1 MAAQDIEGTE
11 KPVREQLKKASIGGL
26 SEEARAAAYEAR
38 NAAGQSTENKQ
49 ATVVEG
55 DETPL
60 DMEISNAETGEKR
73 DAEPAIKPVRYHT
86 RKRSRDSTA
95 EDDELNEHKR
105 KISGERSRAQSPAA
119 ESAAT
124 NGSAKHKASDRSSTP
139 DPTTSK
145 NEAAGETVVS
155 PKVKR
160 SKIQEETG
168 SADNDSKS
176 TGKATKIPA
185 GSGFANT
192 SATSPFGALANNKPS
207 TESDQPQTS
216 SSAFAASGFSSLASS
231 AASPFATAG
240 KMSGGFGSGG
250 GFGPSSK
257 SPLGASANEEN
268 AKPSGSAFGGSLG
281 QQSAFGAPKASLG
294 GFGSGASG
302 FGKIGQSSALG
313 SGLGGSGFGSGATG
327 LTSFASGK
335 STPLS
340 GATKA
345 KPAFGAPADDDDD
358 DEYENDGADDD
369 AAAAAAGS
377 KSPLAAEE
385 DAKDERFFE
394 QDVETGEED
403 ETTAYS
409 CRAKLYNYFTLPDGK
424 KEWRERGLGVLRLN
438 VKPGEDGDESG
449 RPKARFLM
457 RADGSHRVVLN
468 TPIKKEI
475 KFGTPSGAPPTNGFM
490 YFLGTFDGRD
500 NLEML
505 QIKVSQYSTRDT
517 LTSKLTMNFSSAN
530 NSPWNS
536 TRRSSICKRRCR
548 ISAVPLRK
556 C

>member
-1 MAAQDIEGTE
+1 MAAQDVEGAE

-26 SEEARAAAYEAR
+26 SEEARAAANEVR
-38 NAAGQSTENKQ
+38 NTADQSTENEQ
-49 ATVVEG
+49 ATIVEG
-55 DETPL
+55 EEAPL
-60 DMEISNAETGEKR
+60 DTEISNAETGEKK
-73 DAEPAIKPVRYHT
+73 DAELTSKPVRYHT

-124 NGSAKHKASDRSSTP
+124 NGAAKHKASDRSSTP

-145 NEAAGETVVS
+145 NEAAGEAVVS

-176 TGKATKIPA
+176 TATEATKIPA

-207 TESDQPQTS
+207 TDSDQPQTS
-216 SSAFAASGFSSLASS
+216 NSAFAASGFSSLAGS
-231 AASPFATAG
+231 ASSPFATAG
-240 KMSGGFGSGG
+240 KSSRGFGSGG
-250 GFGPSSK
+250 GFGSGSK
-257 SPLGASANEEN
+257 SPVGASANEEN

-281 QQSAFGAPKASLG
+281 QQSAFGAPKASLS

-302 FGKIGQSSALG
+302 FGKIGQSSGLG

-345 KPAFGAPADDDDD
+345 KSAFGAPADDDDD
-358 DEYENDGADDD
+358 DDNDGADDD
-369 AAAAAAGS
+369 AAGS

-403 ETTAYS
+403 ETTEYS

-438 VKPGEDGDESG
+438 VKSGDGGDDESNK
-449 RPKARFLM
+449 PKARFLM

-505 QIKVSQYSTRDT
+505 QIK
-517 LTSKLTMNFSSAN
+517 
-530 NSPWNS
+530 
-536 TRRSSICKRRCR
+536 
-548 ISAVPLRK
+548 LRQQFALELYEK
-556 C
+556 IIDLQKEM